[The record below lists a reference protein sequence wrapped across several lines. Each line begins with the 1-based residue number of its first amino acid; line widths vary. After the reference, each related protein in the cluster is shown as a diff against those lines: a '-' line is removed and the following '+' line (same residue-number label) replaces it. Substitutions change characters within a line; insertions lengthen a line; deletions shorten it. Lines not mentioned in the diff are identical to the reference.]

1 MGGTDFATKG
11 QAATEEQL
19 NATQVNLKTILG
31 GNAENTNGN
40 IAMSNIGGTNQNTVH
55 DAIKSVKETVEKGW
69 KLQANDDTEEKVAA
83 GETVN
88 FKDGKNIKVTRDGKN
103 ITVATSDDVEFA
115 HVKANSVEAASV
127 VADSVITGNSVLT
140 TNGLKIGDD
149 SSPNQVSL
157 TTAGL
162 NNGGNKI
169 TKVAKG
175 TDDTDG
181 VNVSQIK
188 PLATALNTT
197 VGADGSVAA
206 PDFTVKQADA
216 L

>member
-1 MGGTDFATKG
+1 
-11 QAATEEQL
+11 
-19 NATQVNLKTILG
+19 
-31 GNAENTNGN
+31 
-40 IAMSNIGGTNQNTVH
+40 AMSNIGGTNQNTVH

-103 ITVATSDDVEFA
+103 ITVATSEDVEFNA
-115 HVKANSVEAASV
+115 VNATN
-127 VADSVITGNSVLT
+127 VIAETVIAGNSVLT
-140 TNGLKIGDD
+140 TDGLKIGDD

-175 TDDTDG
+175 TDDTDA
-181 VNVSQIK
+181 VNVEQIK

-197 VGADGSVAA
+197 
-206 PDFTVKQADA
+206 
-216 L
+216 